1 MAQVRLNNTLE
12 VDCST
17 PGFLRSGE
25 IRAMWRYMAQLAG
38 HDHIASS
45 IKFDLMDV
53 HLLAPDILI
62 CDVDALTCRHRLRFV
77 GTRYAAVL
85 GEDPTGWYIDE
96 VNLGPYR
103 SQQLSAFNQA
113 VATGLPQW
121 NCVRVV
127 GRDDYAPDCITRAG
141 VSYERLIVPL
151 AGGNKMVEQLVA
163 ITRIE
168 EIMSDRNTFEHE
180 EIVPNMAFFHA

>member
-1 MAQVRLNNTLE
+1 MAQVLLDNTLDVE
-12 VDCST
+12 CST
-17 PGFLRSGE
+17 PGFLMSGE
-25 IRAMWRYMAQLAG
+25 IRAMWRHVTQLAG

-53 HLLAPDILI
+53 HLLAPDTII
-62 CDVDALTCRHRLRFV
+62 CDVDTLTCRHRLRFV

-127 GRDDYAPDCITRAG
+127 GRDDYASDCKTRSG

-151 AGGNKMVEQLVA
+151 AGINKPVERLVA
-163 ITRIE
+163 ITRID

-180 EIVPNMAFFHA
+180 EIVPNMTYFHA

>member
-1 MAQVRLNNTLE
+1 
-12 VDCST
+12 
-17 PGFLRSGE
+17 
-25 IRAMWRYMAQLAG
+25 
-38 HDHIASS
+38 
-45 IKFDLMDV
+45 
-53 HLLAPDILI
+53 
-62 CDVDALTCRHRLRFV
+62 
-77 GTRYAAVL
+77 VL

-127 GRDDYAPDCITRAG
+127 GRDDYASDSKIRAG

-151 AGGNKMVEQLVA
+151 AGINKLVEQLVA
-163 ITRIE
+163 ITRID
-168 EIMSDRNTFEHE
+168 EIKSDRNTFEHE
-180 EIVPNMAFFHA
+180 EIVPNMTYFQA